1 MPMDAIKKKK
11 ITILHIISS
20 AGIAGGERYL
30 LDLIR
35 CSDKS
40 IKHIVAL
47 PYEGPFVQLLQN
59 NGCLYS
65 IIPMKS
71 KFSLKALKDLLEL
84 IRNNKVNITHTHGYR
99 ANFYGRIVSI
109 FTGVKNVSTIHVS
122 LFDYIDTPL
131 LMQYLYI
138 FLEKILSFKTS
149 KFICISK
156 AMANDII
163 RLGVGEN
170 KISLIHNGVDLDR
183 FFPRPVLEEKKRE
196 LGVATGVPVI
206 GTIGR
211 MVTEKGQIYLI
222 EALKYLKTEWKDL
235 KCLFVGDGPLRS
247 QLMQTARDF
256 GIEEMC
262 IFTGIRED
270 IEDIYPILDIFVLPS
285 IREPFGLV
293 LLEAM
298 ATEVPVIATASGG
311 PLDIIRSGIN
321 GILVP
326 PKDSSA
332 LANAVIIVLNNKEL
346 ARTMGLAARE
356 KVEQEFSVEKM
367 VEETEKVYLSL
378 LKN

>member
-1 MPMDAIKKKK
+1 LNAVGEKK
-11 ITILHIISS
+11 ITILHLIDS
-20 AGIAGGERYL
+20 AGVSGGERYL
-30 LDLIR
+30 LDLIKH
-35 CSDKS
+35 SNE
-40 IKHIVAL
+40 IFEHIVVLPYSGPFELMLKDRGYRYVIIGLAHKNAL
-47 PYEGPFVQLLQN
+47 P
-59 NGCLYS
+59 S
-65 IIPMKS
+65 I
-71 KFSLKALKDLLEL
+71 LALTKC
-84 IRNNKVNITHTHGYR
+84 INKNKVDIIHTHGFR
-99 ANFYGRIVSI
+99 ANFYGRIAGMLGKI
-109 FTGVKNVSTIHVS
+109 RDVSTIHVS
-122 LFDYIDTPL
+122 LYDYVDTPFL
-131 LMQYLYI
+131 IRQVYI
-138 FLEKILSFKTS
+138 LFERMLSFKTS

-156 AMANDII
+156 AMANDMI

-183 FFPRPVLEEKKRE
+183 FFPRLVLEEKKRE

-247 QLMQTARDF
+247 QLMQMARDF

-346 ARTMGLAARE
+346 ARTMGLAARK

-367 VEETEKVYLSL
+367 VAEAEKVYLSL
-378 LKN
+378 LKSV